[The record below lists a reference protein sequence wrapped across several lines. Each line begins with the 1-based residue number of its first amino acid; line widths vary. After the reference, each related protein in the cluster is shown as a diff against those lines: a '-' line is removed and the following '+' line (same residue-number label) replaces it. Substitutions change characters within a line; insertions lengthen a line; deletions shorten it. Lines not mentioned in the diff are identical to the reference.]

1 MTKIA
6 AWAAWAV
13 TPGAAVASTIAV
25 AIARRA
31 TPVARRSFGSRP
43 RRNDRLGQRLHAGR
57 DDDYLPDWPLPD
69 ALAAHFGL
77 VPQGQMQNAPLAA
90 VHRAEVKR
98 DTRFLDAL
106 GRRQRAHA
114 QLLDAQ
120 DAVI

>member
-31 TPVARRSFGSRP
+31 TPVARRSFGPRP
-43 RRNDRLGQRLHAGR
+43 RRNDRLGQRLHSGR
-57 DDDYLPDWPLPD
+57 NDDHLPDWPLPH

-77 VPQGQMQNAPLAA
+77 VPQSQMQDAPLTA
-90 VHRAEVKR
+90 VHGAEVER
-98 DTRFLDAL
+98 YAR
-106 GRRQRAHA
+106 
-114 QLLDAQ
+114 
-120 DAVI
+120 